1 MICRRTPQMGEI
13 RALLAD
19 DHALVRA
26 GLRTLLDSIA
36 GVTVVAE
43 AGNGEEALQLAAE
56 LHPDLV
62 VMDIAMPRLNGL
74 DAAAR
79 IREALP
85 GSRVLIL
92 SMHASDDYVRRALRS
107 GASGYLLKD
116 AAAVELELAVRAVM
130 RGETYLSPRV
140 STQVVDQYV
149 RGPGV
154 GQGPVDSLTPRQR
167 EILQLIANGRSTK
180 QIAHQLGLSVKTVET
195 HRAQLME
202 RLGLR
207 DVASLVRLAI
217 RAGLVA
223 PDE

>member
-1 MICRRTPQMGEI
+1 MSEI
-13 RALLAD
+13 RALLVD

-26 GLRTLLDSIA
+26 GLRTLLESID
-36 GVTVVAE
+36 GVAVVAE
-43 AGNGEEALQLAAE
+43 AGNGEEALRLAAE
-56 LHPDLV
+56 LQPDLV
-62 VMDIAMPRLNGL
+62 VMDIAMPRLSGL
-74 DAAAR
+74 DAAAH

-85 GSRVLIL
+85 GARVLVL
-92 SMHASDDYVRRALRS
+92 SMHASEDYVRRALRS

-130 RGETYLSPRV
+130 CGETYLSPRV

-154 GQGPVDSLTPRQR
+154 PQGPVDALTPRQR
-167 EILQLIANGRSTK
+167 EILQLIAKGRSTK
-180 QIAHQLGLSVKTVET
+180 QIAHQLSLSVKTVET

-223 PDE
+223 SDE

>member
-1 MICRRTPQMGEI
+1 MSEI
-13 RALLAD
+13 RALLVD

-26 GLRTLLDSIA
+26 GLRTLLESID
-36 GVTVVAE
+36 GVAVVAE
-43 AGNGEEALQLAAE
+43 AGNGEEALQLAAD
-56 LHPDLV
+56 LRPDLV
-62 VMDIAMPRLNGL
+62 VMDIAMPRLSGL
-74 DAAAR
+74 DAAVR

-85 GSRVLIL
+85 GTRVLIL

-107 GASGYLLKD
+107 GAAGYLLKD

-154 GQGPVDSLTPRQR
+154 PQGPIDSLTPRQR
-167 EILQLIANGRSTK
+167 EILELIAKGRSTK

-223 PDE
+223 SDE

>member
-1 MICRRTPQMGEI
+1 MSGMRT
-13 RALLAD
+13 LLVD

-26 GLRTLLDSIA
+26 GLRTLLEGIE
-36 GVTVVAE
+36 GVTVIAE
-43 AGNGEEALQLAAE
+43 AGNGEEAVQLAAE
-56 LHPDLV
+56 HRPELV
-62 VMDIAMPRLNGL
+62 VMDIAMPQLGGL

-79 IREALP
+79 IRQIVP
-85 GSRVLIL
+85 DCRVLML
-92 SMHASDDYVRRALRS
+92 SMHVSDEYVRRALRA

-116 AAAVELELAVRAVM
+116 AAAVELELAVKAVM

-140 STQVVDQYV
+140 STQVVDHYV
-149 RGPGV
+149 RGPGSAP
-154 GQGPVDSLTPRQR
+154 GPLDNLTPRQR
-167 EILQLIANGRSTK
+167 EILQHIANGHSTK
-180 QIAHQLGLSVKTVET
+180 EIAHQLGLSVKTVET

-202 RLGLR
+202 RLGMR

>member
-1 MICRRTPQMGEI
+1 MSEI
-13 RALLAD
+13 RALLVD

-26 GLRTLLDSIA
+26 GLRTLLESID
-36 GVTVVAE
+36 GVAVVAE
-43 AGNGEEALQLAAE
+43 AGNGEEALRLAAE
-56 LHPDLV
+56 LQPDLV
-62 VMDIAMPRLNGL
+62 VMDIAMPRLSGL
-74 DAAAR
+74 DAAAH

-85 GSRVLIL
+85 GTRVLVL
-92 SMHASDDYVRRALRS
+92 SMHASEDYVRRALRS

-116 AAAVELELAVRAVM
+116 AAAVELELAVRAVIC
-130 RGETYLSPRV
+130 GETYLSPRV

-154 GQGPVDSLTPRQR
+154 PPGPVDALTPRQR
-167 EILQLIANGRSTK
+167 EILQLIAKGRSTK
-180 QIAHQLGLSVKTVET
+180 QIAHQLSLSVKTVET

-223 PDE
+223 SDE

>member
-1 MICRRTPQMGEI
+1 MSEI
-13 RALLAD
+13 RALLVD
-19 DHALVRA
+19 DHSLVRA
-26 GLRTLLDSIA
+26 GLRTLLDSID
-36 GVTVVAE
+36 GVVVVAE
-43 AGNGEEALQLAAE
+43 AGNGEEALRLAAE
-56 LHPDLV
+56 FHPDLV
-62 VMDIAMPRLNGL
+62 VMDIAMPLLSGL
-74 DAAAR
+74 DAAAL

-85 GSRVLIL
+85 GTRVLIL

-116 AAAVELELAVRAVM
+116 AAAVELELAVKAVM

-140 STQVVDQYV
+140 STQLVDQYV

-154 GQGPVDSLTPRQR
+154 PQGPVDSLTRRQR

-180 QIAHQLGLSVKTVET
+180 QIAHQLGVSVKTVET

-223 PDE
+223 SDE

>member
-1 MICRRTPQMGEI
+1 MTAT
-13 RALLAD
+13 RALLVD

-26 GLRTLLDSIA
+26 GLRTLLESID
-36 GVTVVAE
+36 GLTVIAE
-43 AGNGEEALQLAAE
+43 AGNGAEALQLASE
-56 LHPDLV
+56 HRPDLV
-62 VMDIAMPRLNGL
+62 VMDIAMPQLGGL

-79 IREALP
+79 IREMLP
-85 GSRVLIL
+85 DTRVLIL
-92 SMHASDDYVRRALRS
+92 SMHASDEYVRRALRA

-116 AAAVELELAVRAVM
+116 AAAVELELAVRAVV

-154 GQGPVDSLTPRQR
+154 PQGPIDTLTPRQR
-167 EILQLIANGRSTK
+167 EILKLIASGRSTK
-180 QIAHQLGLSVKTVET
+180 QIAHDLGLSVKTVET

>member
-1 MICRRTPQMGEI
+1 MTATRT
-13 RALLAD
+13 LLVD

-26 GLRTLLDSIA
+26 GLRTLLESIE
-36 GVTVVAE
+36 GVSVVAE
-43 AGNGEEALQLAAE
+43 AGNGEEAVRLAAE
-56 LHPDLV
+56 HRPDLV
-62 VMDIAMPRLNGL
+62 VMDIAMPQLGGL

-85 GSRVLIL
+85 DTRILIL
-92 SMHASDDYVRRALRS
+92 SMHASDEYVRRALRA

-116 AAAVELELAVRAVM
+116 AAAVELDLAVKAVV
-130 RGETYLSPRV
+130 RGDTYLSPRV

-149 RGPGV
+149 RGSGV
-154 GQGPVDSLTPRQR
+154 PQGPIDHLTPRQR
-167 EILQLIANGRSTK
+167 EILQLIASGRSTK
-180 QIAHQLGLSVKTVET
+180 QIAHDLGLSVKTVET

-217 RAGLVA
+217 RAGLVT
-223 PDE
+223 PD

>member
-1 MICRRTPQMGEI
+1 MAPTRT
-13 RALLAD
+13 LLVD

-26 GLRTLLDSIA
+26 GLRTLLESIE
-36 GVTVVAE
+36 GISVVAE
-43 AGNGEEALQLAAE
+43 AGNGEEAVRLAAE
-56 LHPDLV
+56 HRPDLV
-62 VMDIAMPRLNGL
+62 VMDVAMPQLGGL

-85 GSRVLIL
+85 DTRVLIL
-92 SMHASDDYVRRALRS
+92 SMHASDEYVRRALRA

-116 AAAVELELAVRAVM
+116 AAAVELELAVKAVV

-140 STQVVDQYV
+140 STQVVDQYL
-149 RGPGV
+149 RGPGITP
-154 GQGPVDSLTPRQR
+154 GPIDHLTPRQR
-167 EILQLIANGRSTK
+167 EILQLIASGRSTK
-180 QIAHQLGLSVKTVET
+180 QIAHDLGLSVKTVET

-217 RAGLVA
+217 RAGLVT
-223 PDE
+223 PD